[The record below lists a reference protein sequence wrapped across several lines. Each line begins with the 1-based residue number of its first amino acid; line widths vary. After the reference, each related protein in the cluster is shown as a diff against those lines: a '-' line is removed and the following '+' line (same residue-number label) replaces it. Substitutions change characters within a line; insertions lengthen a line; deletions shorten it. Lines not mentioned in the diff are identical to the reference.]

1 MLETKYGSRNKNPE
15 SYTAGGK
22 PCNTFAL
29 SKDDNGNVRSVLT
42 PLRYRMLFFN
52 LFSQK
57 PYFTFQEATAIMISC
72 KQYLQ
77 LQTIY
82 ELNYP
87 FILNPEN
94 VSNSAVEYIN
104 ARFSPPE

>member
-1 MLETKYGSRNKNPE
+1 M
-15 SYTAGGK
+15 
-22 PCNTFAL
+22 
-29 SKDDNGNVRSVLT
+29 T

-52 LFSQK
+52 LFPQK
-57 PYFTFQEATAIMISC
+57 PYFTFQEETAIMISC